1 MQFNEQNLNKDILK
15 AIDELG
21 YKKATDIQEKAI
33 PVIMQGRD
41 VIGIAQTGTGKTAA
55 FTLPVIDKM
64 LQDKTN
70 NNGQLKCLILA
81 PTRELAIQIHDNIV
95 EYTKYVQVK
104 SAVIYGGVKQGRQ
117 VESLKQKVD
126 ILVATPGRLD
136 DLMKQ
141 RIVTLKHVD
150 VLILDEADRM
160 LDLGFVV
167 DVENIVKRI
176 PNQRQ
181 TLLFTATFPKS
192 IESVANRYLHKPVS
206 ISVTPVSSA
215 VETVEQSLYYLDK
228 VNKVNLLVD
237 ILKANPGESVLV
249 FCRTK
254 HNVDRVVKHLKRMN
268 ITADGLHS
276 NKSQNARERALN
288 ALLDY
293 KIQVLVATDIAA
305 RGIDIDKLGLVINF
319 EMPDTAEAYVH
330 RIGRTGRAL
339 STGKAISFVDFNEKE
354 MVDKI
359 QKVTKITIPEI
370 EDHPYPLMDTTPKK
384 PKQQGRPQGRQGR
397 GQGRSQGGGHATK
410 GNRPAQAKKNYSHH
424 EPKNIEVGLD
434 GQEKKP
440 KRKKIF
446 YKNH

>member
-1 MQFNEQNLNKDILK
+1 MQFTEHDLNKDILK

-21 YKKATDIQEKAI
+21 YKTATDIQEKAI
-33 PVIMQGRD
+33 PVILKGRD

-55 FTLPVIDKM
+55 FTLPIIDRMIKE
-64 LQDKTN
+64 KTA
-70 NNGQLKCLILA
+70 GDGKLKCLILA
-81 PTRELAIQIHDNIV
+81 PTRELAIQIYDNIV
-95 EYTKYVQVK
+95 QYTKYVNIK

-117 VESLKQKVD
+117 VEALKQKVD

-141 RIVTLKHVD
+141 RIVSLKDVN

-192 IESVANRYLHKPVS
+192 IENVANRYLHKPVS
-206 ISVTPVSSA
+206 ISVTPISSTT
-215 VETVEQSLYYLDK
+215 ETVTQSLYYLDR

-237 ILKANPGESVLV
+237 LLKEHSGDSVLV

-254 HNVDRVVKHLKRMN
+254 HNVDRVVKHLKRMGV
-268 ITADGLHS
+268 TAEGIHS

-305 RGIDIDKLGLVINF
+305 RGIDINELGLVINF

-330 RIGRTGRAL
+330 RIGRTGRAKA
-339 STGKAISFVDFNEKE
+339 SGKAISFVDFSEKE
-354 MVDKI
+354 MVT
-359 QKVTKITIPEI
+359 KVEKLTKQSIPVV
-370 EDHPYPLMDTTPKK
+370 EDHPYPLQDTTVRK
-384 PKQQGRPQGRQGR
+384 PKSGQSRSPQR
-397 GQGRSQGGGHATK
+397 GNTKGGHQTK
-410 GNRPAQAKKNYSHH
+410 GNRPQKQRKNYSHH
-424 EPKNIEVGLD
+424 KPKTIDVGLD
-434 GQEKKP
+434 GQERKP
-440 KRKKIF
+440 RRKKIF
-446 YKNH
+446 YKNK